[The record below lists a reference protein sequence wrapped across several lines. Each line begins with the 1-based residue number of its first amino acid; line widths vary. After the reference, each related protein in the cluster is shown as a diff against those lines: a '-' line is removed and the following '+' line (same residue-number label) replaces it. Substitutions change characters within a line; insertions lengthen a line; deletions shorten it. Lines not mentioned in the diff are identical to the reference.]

1 MYTRHR
7 NGHSTFLRSAKW
19 SEMGLFGSFFN
30 DADIV
35 QQLEFKSLE
44 STVRVMSIEREAI
57 AKTSALRRLF
67 WEAVLAT

>member
-1 MYTRHR
+1 
-7 NGHSTFLRSAKW
+7 
-19 SEMGLFGSFFN
+19 MGLFGSFCN